1 MHIGEMICQIRKSVG
16 MTQAELATKMGVTPQ
31 TISQYERGLKNPKPK
46 TIEKFANALDVDAAE
61 LYAESITQQA
71 AKALREMN
79 TLPEITAGY
88 VQNIA
93 NNALR
98 NIPET
103 AMGAAQSILNAP
115 LTSTDSIRKSI
126 TSSSSID
133 LDSPSKIN
141 PGPLSTGESTSNE
154 QLLLLREY
162 FLALNS
168 TGREKALERLR
179 ELTEI
184 PRYTSAPSD
193 ETTGTPTAPRSPA
206 GNNSP
211 SQD

>member
-141 PGPLSTGESTSNE
+141 PVPLSTGESTSNE
-154 QLLLLREY
+154 QLLLLQEY

-193 ETTGTPTAPRSPA
+193 ETTDTPTAPRSPA

>member
-154 QLLLLREY
+154 QLLLLQEY

-184 PRYTSAPSD
+184 PRYTSAPSG
-193 ETTGTPTAPRSPA
+193 ETTDTPTAPRSPA

>member
-1 MHIGEMICQIRKSVG
+1 MHIGEMICQIRKSIG

-115 LTSTDSIRKSI
+115 LTPTDSIRKSI

-133 LDSPSKIN
+133 LDSPSKIK
-141 PGPLSTGESTSNE
+141 PVPLSTGESTSNE
-154 QLLLLREY
+154 QLLLLQEY

-193 ETTGTPTAPRSPA
+193 ETTDTPTAPRSPA

>member
-154 QLLLLREY
+154 QLLLLQEY

-193 ETTGTPTAPRSPA
+193 ETTDTPTAPRSPA

>member
-154 QLLLLREY
+154 QLLLLQEY

-193 ETTGTPTAPRSPA
+193 ETTDTPTAPRSPS

>member
-1 MHIGEMICQIRKSVG
+1 MHIGEMICQIRKSIG

-115 LTSTDSIRKSI
+115 LTPTDSIRKSI

-154 QLLLLREY
+154 QLLLLQEY

-193 ETTGTPTAPRSPA
+193 ETTDTPTAPRSPA